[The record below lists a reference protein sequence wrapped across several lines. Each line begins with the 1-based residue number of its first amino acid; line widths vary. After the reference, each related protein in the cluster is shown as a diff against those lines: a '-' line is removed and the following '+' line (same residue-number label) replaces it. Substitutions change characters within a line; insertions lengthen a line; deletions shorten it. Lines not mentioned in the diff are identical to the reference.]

1 MASAPYMPLY
11 TSDYLGDTGH
21 LTTEQH
27 GAYMLLLM
35 QMWNAGGKLPN
46 NKQIL
51 ARIARCSTKKWLGM
65 ADIILEF
72 FEDHGSEISHNRL
85 TKERQKVE
93 GKIEKRRNAGA
104 LGGAAKALKDKE
116 RGLANAKA
124 KGVEKPCHSPEPEPS
139 TSSEVDIPCEVQQ
152 AFDAYV
158 KVAARLKAER
168 GDTVWPVN
176 ITLTPERRAKLKARI
191 KEHGLAAWGVVL
203 RKAAASPHCTGAN
216 GWAADF
222 DFLAGKKGFLKTLEG
237 NYDDRTA
244 KIHSINGGR
253 SEGRSG
259 ISGRGPDSF
268 DRLAERL
275 AGNTTGANAGA
286 DAERGGADEGV
297 IDAEFTWAAG

>member
-27 GAYMLLLM
+27 GAYLLLLM

-51 ARIARCSTKKWLGM
+51 ARIARCSTKKWVGM
-65 ADIILEF
+65 AAVILEF
-72 FEDHGSEISHNRL
+72 FDVNDDEISHNRL

-116 RGLANAKA
+116 RGLASAKA
-124 KGVEKPCHSPEPEPS
+124 KGVAKPCHSPEPEPS
-139 TSSEVDIPCEVQQ
+139 TSNEVDTPCEVQQ

-158 KVAARLKAER
+158 NVAARLKAER

-176 ITLTPERRAKLKARI
+176 IALTAERRARLKARL
-191 KEHGLAAWGVVL
+191 KEHGLSAWGTVL
-203 RKAAASPHCTGAN
+203 RKAAASSHCTGAN

-222 DFLAGKKGFLKTLEG
+222 DFLTGKKGFLKTLEG

-244 KIHSINGGR
+244 KLRPIEGGR
-253 SEGRSG
+253 ASG
-259 ISGRGPDSF
+259 SSGTG
-268 DRLAERL
+268 DRLAAFDQFIEPV
-275 AGNTTGANAGA
+275 AQYANGA
-286 DAERGGADEGV
+286 DFGRDLDGRAADDRT
-297 IDAEFTWAAG
+297 IDAQFTVATG